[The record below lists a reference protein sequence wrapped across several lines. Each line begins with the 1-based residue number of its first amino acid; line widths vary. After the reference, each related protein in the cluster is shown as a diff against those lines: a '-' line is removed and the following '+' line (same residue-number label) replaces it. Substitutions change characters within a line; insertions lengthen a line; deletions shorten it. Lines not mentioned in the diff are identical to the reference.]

1 MEKEFLNK
9 LKTECS
15 KNNIDLDV
23 ESEEQGDIQL
33 NLTYNGTV
41 FNLQCY
47 EHNNKLDAMF
57 TIITLFIK
65 GREYYYEECNFVDK
79 DYSNVY
85 DTVDNAISE
94 IIDTILNCNVRRTA
108 LRIINTFESFI
119 EDMSDEEMDIL
130 LSYISRTYNLY

>member
-9 LKTECS
+9 LKIECN

-23 ESEEQGDIQL
+23 ESEKQGDIQL
-33 NLTYNGTV
+33 NLTYNGAV

-47 EHNNKLDAMF
+47 EHKNKLYATF

-65 GREYYYEECNFVDK
+65 GSEYNYEDYSFVDK
-79 DYSNVY
+79 DYSDVY

-108 LRIINTFESFI
+108 LRIINNFESFI

-130 LSYISRTYNLY
+130 LSYISRQYDLH